1 MENLTDLRI
10 CSFNCRSV
18 KNSLT
23 DVCNL
28 CSMHDIVLLQEHWLL
43 PFDFGFLSDI
53 NDAFLAFGLSA
64 VDIGSDILN
73 GRPYGGTAILYGKQ
87 FAKLISIIA
96 TNEARLCC
104 VKINTCVGP
113 ALIFNVY
120 MPYDANDD
128 ASYDEYTSGKNCGH
142 TLI

>member
-1 MENLTDLRI
+1 
-10 CSFNCRSV
+10 
-18 KNSLT
+18 
-23 DVCNL
+23 
-28 CSMHDIVLLQEHWLL
+28 MHDIVLLQEHWLL